1 MSPPPEAV
9 IAIGNIPL
17 SSSSG
22 HEYVSVDNEIVF
34 SNDPAPSDESG
45 ETPVLSTLTT
55 FLANPAVFTAEIVI
69 SVLGVKPDPIR

>member
-17 SSSSG
+17 PSSST
-22 HEYVSVDNEIVF
+22 HENELVGNEIVF